1 MRVVAVA
8 VFVGS
13 AITLVYGAFWVRQLQ
28 VASLGTSS
36 SPFTNDYMQFMAFSG
51 LVAGAWG
58 IAAAF
63 GLLSYRGWARISV
76 LVFAWL
82 CLVFCLLP
90 MLYFP
95 VLPVAPIQGT
105 SPNFILY
112 FRFGSTAF
120 FALFVAVGI
129 WWLYFFNKESVKEQ
143 FNGEE
148 DEAGFK
154 RPLGVSI
161 VAWYLLVTTLSFT
174 ATFSYR
180 MPLSFFGHD
189 ISLAAG
195 RYLKL
200 GCALVQVLAMVGLL
214 ELRRWGRAL
223 AVCYF
228 SFLILDT
235 MASAWVPGGRPAFAR
250 LELRTLD
257 LIGLEAF
264 STQHPVTV
272 AFGVAL
278 LLFVLPLWVVA
289 KQKQFVESRATSA
302 ISRAD

>member
-1 MRVVAVA
+1 
-8 VFVGS
+8 
-13 AITLVYGAFWVRQLQ
+13 
-28 VASLGTSS
+28 
-36 SPFTNDYMQFMAFSG
+36 MAFSG

-95 VLPVAPIQGT
+95 VLPVAPIEGT

-112 FRFGSTAF
+112 FRFGTTAF

-143 FNGEE
+143 FNGKG
-148 DEAGFK
+148 DEARFK
-154 RPLGVSI
+154 RPLGVSL
-161 VAWYLLVTTLSFT
+161 VAWYLLITTLSFT
-174 ATFSYR
+174 ATFSYC

-189 ISLAAG
+189 ISFAAG
-195 RYLKL
+195 RYLKI

-214 ELRRWGRAL
+214 ELRRWGRVL

-235 MASAWVPGGRPAFAR
+235 MASAWAPGGRPAFGS
-250 LELRTLD
+250 LELRTLA
-257 LIGLEAF
+257 LIGLKAF
-264 STQHPVTV
+264 STEHPVTV
-272 AFGVAL
+272 ALGVAL
-278 LLFVLPLWVVA
+278 VLFVLPLWVVA
-289 KQKQFVESRATSA
+289 KQKQFVENGATPA
-302 ISRAD
+302 VLRED